1 MNAPEKFG
9 NEALRAKVKI
19 AANGRMVLPK
29 AMRDAVGIEGET
41 TLFLTVRDGQIHIAT
56 LAETVR
62 EAQELYRK
70 TVKHPFT
77 SDDFLATRERD

>member
-1 MNAPEKFG
+1 
-9 NEALRAKVKI
+9 LRAKVKI

-41 TLFLTVRDGQIHIAT
+41 TLFLTVKDGQIHIAT
-56 LAETVR
+56 LAATVR

-70 TVKHPFT
+70 TVKRPFT

>member
-1 MNAPEKFG
+1 MNALENFG

-29 AMRDAVGIEGET
+29 AMRDAIGIEGET
-41 TLFLTVRDGQIHIAT
+41 TLFLTAKDGQIHVAT
-56 LAETVR
+56 LAATVR
-62 EAQELYRK
+62 QAQELYRK
-70 TVKHPFT
+70 AVKHPFT

>member
-9 NEALRAKVKI
+9 NAELRDKVKI

-29 AMRDAVGIEGET
+29 AMRDAIGIEGET
-41 TLFLTVRDGQIHIAT
+41 TLFLTVKNGQIEIAT
-56 LAETVR
+56 IAETVR
-62 EAQELYRK
+62 RAQELFRK
-70 TVKHPFT
+70 SVKHPFS